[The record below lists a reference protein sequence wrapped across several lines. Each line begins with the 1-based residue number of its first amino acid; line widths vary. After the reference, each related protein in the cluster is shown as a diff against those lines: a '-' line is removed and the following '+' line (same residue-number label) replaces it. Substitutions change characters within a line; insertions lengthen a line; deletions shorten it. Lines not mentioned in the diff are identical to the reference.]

1 MESNQIFNYSHCS
14 DSPMNRIKK
23 NRVFPTHEAESLV
36 GTGSEEESNSVPGWR
51 GRNLQ
56 RKNSIEQPSSIK
68 EQSVENASYYSV
80 RRNLKRASHKRLSV
94 PTVIGMEMY

>member
-68 EQSVENASYYSV
+68 EQN
-80 RRNLKRASHKRLSV
+80 RLLVGSQIISLYV
-94 PTVIGMEMY
+94 GILSKFISLNICLI